1 MFLQCWGIEP
11 KAEQTLDRGTIASGV
26 EIFNEI
32 FQILSHRVFEP
43 WCVGSTGQV
52 SGESHFRRFIA
63 RRGSCVGQQHSSRIF
78 YPGDRQHLEIRKQE
92 CVLILWL

>member
-11 KAEQTLDRGTIASGV
+11 KAKQTLDSGTIASGI
-26 EIFNEI
+26 EM
-32 FQILSHRVFEP
+32 FQILSQRVFEP

-52 SGESHFRRFIA
+52 SGESRVRCFIA

-78 YPGDRQHLEIRKQE
+78 HPSDGQHLEIRRQE
-92 CVLILWL
+92 RALILWP